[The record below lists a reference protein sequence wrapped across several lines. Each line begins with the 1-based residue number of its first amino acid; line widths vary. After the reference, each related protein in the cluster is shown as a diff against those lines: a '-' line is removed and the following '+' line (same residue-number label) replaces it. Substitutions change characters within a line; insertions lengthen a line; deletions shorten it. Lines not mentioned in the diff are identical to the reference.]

1 MTHTFVWH
9 IKIRE
14 HELVDI
20 EPKIDET
27 KSYFDWP
34 VIPRRILLMNLA
46 ISTQPRAMW
55 AEN

>member
-9 IKIRE
+9 IKIRK

>member
-14 HELVDI
+14 HELADI

-27 KSYFDWP
+27 KSYFD
-34 VIPRRILLMNLA
+34 
-46 ISTQPRAMW
+46 
-55 AEN
+55 